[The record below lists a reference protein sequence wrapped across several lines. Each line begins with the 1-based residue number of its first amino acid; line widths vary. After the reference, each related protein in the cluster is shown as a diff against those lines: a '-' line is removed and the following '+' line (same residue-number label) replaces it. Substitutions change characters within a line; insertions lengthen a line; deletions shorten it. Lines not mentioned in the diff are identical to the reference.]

1 VWPRRVWI
9 LAGGKLDCITN
20 QKGNGPMTNDNSTMS
35 GRDIHRDE
43 SQNLISA
50 ERVKGTAVYD
60 TAGDKIGSIDSVMLA
75 KRSGK
80 VAYAIMSFGGFL
92 GVGEKYH
99 PLPWDMLD
107 YDTDLGGYRVATA
120 GRDLKDAPAFGRADF
135 EMSDTDGSGWQS
147 DTDRYYGRAGA
158 MNGSTGSGLGG
169 STDRL

>member
-1 VWPRRVWI
+1 
-9 LAGGKLDCITN
+9 
-20 QKGNGPMTNDNSTMS
+20 MTNNNSTMGGS
-35 GRDIHRDE
+35 TIHRDE

-60 TAGDKIGSIDSVMLA
+60 MAGEKIGSIDSVMIA

-107 YDTDLGGYRVATA
+107 YDTDLGGYRVATP
-120 GRDLKDAPAFGRADF
+120 GEQLKASPAFGRADLD
-135 EMSDTDGSGWQS
+135 MSHTDGGGWQS

-158 MNGSTGSGLGG
+158 MNGATGSGLGG
-169 STDRL
+169 NTDRL